1 MLFLR
6 KLNWSGFSKIGA
18 GSATI
23 VVKPAPTDPHS
34 VNEEGL
40 RGAMERLYMAPGAVL
55 KLTQMADK
63 RFALSRAC

>member
-6 KLNWSGFSKIGA
+6 KLNWSGFSQIGA
-18 GSATI
+18 GSETI

-40 RGAMERLYMAPGAVL
+40 RRAMERLYMAPGAV
-55 KLTQMADK
+55 A
-63 RFALSRAC
+63 